1 MTNTTPTEALFYTD
15 AYKLDHRRQYPEGTT
30 NVYSNFTN
38 RGSRIDGIEDVVHF
52 GLQAFLKDILIDRF
66 EKFFAA
72 GEDEVAEEYTNKVNA
87 ILGPNEVGNDH
98 IRALHR
104 KGYLP
109 LRFCAVP
116 EGTLV
121 PIKVPSFT
129 VENTHPEFFWLVNYI
144 ETVVSASVWQAST
157 SATLAYHFR
166 QILDYGA
173 KITSSTPEFVDWQ
186 GHDFSFRGMSSIES
200 AQASGA
206 GHLLSFTGTDS
217 LTAID
222 WINKYYSS
230 DGDFIGGSVPATEHS
245 VMCAGGEE
253 DEEKTF
259 KRLLHLYKTGILSVV
274 SDTWDFFGVITKGGI
289 LDRLRED
296 ILTRDGKLVIRP
308 DSGDPAD
315 IICGTYQGQ
324 HSVGVDGA
332 WDTDEQK
339 GAIQLLWELFGGTV
353 NEKGFKELDSHIGLI
368 YGDSITAER
377 AADIIARL
385 AEKGFA
391 STNVVFGVG
400 SFTYQYNTRDTFGSA
415 MKATWVKF
423 ADGTEKNIQKNPKTD
438 SGLKKSATGRLAVLQ
453 YANGELYLVEKATP
467 EQEAIS
473 LLQPV
478 WEDGKVLRDESFTQ
492 VRENLKRSAGFLSRR
507 IN

>member
-1 MTNTTPTEALFYTD
+1 MTINPTEALFYTD
-15 AYKLDHRRQYPEGTT
+15 AYKLDHRRQYPEGTVG
-30 NVYSNFTN
+30 VYSNFTA
-38 RGSRIDGIEDVVHF
+38 RKSRIADIQHTVHF
-52 GLQAFLKDILIDRF
+52 GLQAFLKDILMERF

-72 GEDEVAEEYTNKVNA
+72 NEDDVAQEYTRKVNS
-87 ILGPNEVGNDH
+87 ILGPNEVGNIH
-98 IRALHR
+98 IRQLHR

-121 PIKVPSFT
+121 PIGVPSFT
-129 VENTHPEFFWLVNYI
+129 VENTEDEFFWLVNYI
-144 ETVVSASVWQAST
+144 ETAVSASVWQAST
-157 SATLAYHFR
+157 SATIARYFR
-166 QILDYGA
+166 KILDEGA
-173 KITSSTPEFVDWQ
+173 RVTSSVPEMVDWQ
-186 GHDFSFRGMSSIES
+186 GHDFSFRGMSSIET

-206 GHLLSFTGTDS
+206 GHLMSFTGTDS

-222 WINKYYSS
+222 WIDRFYPGEN
-230 DGDFIGGSVPATEHS
+230 GLIGGSVPATEHS

-259 KRLLHLYKTGILSVV
+259 KRLLKLYTSGILSVV
-274 SDTWDFFGVITKGGI
+274 SDTWDFFGVIKKGGI
-289 LDRLRED
+289 LDRLRDD
-296 ILTRDGKLVIRP
+296 ILARDGKLVIRP

-315 IICGTYQGQ
+315 IICGTQRGK
-324 HSVGVDGA
+324 HAGGIDGA

-353 NEKGFKELDSHIGLI
+353 NDKGFRELDPHIGLI

-377 AADIIARL
+377 AADIITRL
-385 AEKGFA
+385 AEKGYA

-400 SFTYQYNTRDTFGSA
+400 SFTYQYNTRDTFSSA

-423 ADGTEKNIQKNPKTD
+423 EDGTERNIQKNPKTD
-438 SGLKKSATGRLAVLQ
+438 DGTKKSATGRLAVLQ
-453 YANGELYLVEKATP
+453 YASGELYLIQEATP
-467 EQEAIS
+467 AQEALS

-478 WEDGKVLRDESFTQ
+478 WENGKFLREQSFAN
-492 VRENLKRSAGFLSRR
+492 VRATHKRSSRITAR
-507 IN
+507 LEK

>member
-1 MTNTTPTEALFYTD
+1 MTNNPTEALFYTD

-38 RGSRIDGIEDVVHF
+38 RGSRKEGINHVVNF
-52 GLQAFLKDILIDRF
+52 GLQAFLKDILVDRF
-66 EKFFAA
+66 QKFFDAP
-72 GEDEVAEEYTNKVNA
+72 EDEVAEEYTRKVNS

-109 LRFCAVP
+109 LRFCQVP

-121 PIKVPSFT
+121 PIKIPSFT
-129 VENTHPEFFWLVNYI
+129 VENTDPEFFWLVNYI

-157 SATLAYHFR
+157 SATLAHHFR
-166 QILDYGA
+166 RILDLGA
-173 KITSSTPEFVDWQ
+173 EKTSSVPEMVDWQ

-217 LTAID
+217 LTALD
-222 WINKYYSS
+222 WIDKFYPGEN
-230 DGDFIGGSVPATEHS
+230 GLVGGSVPATEHS

-253 DEEKTF
+253 DEQKTF
-259 KRLLHLYKTGILSVV
+259 ERLLKLYPTGILSIV
-274 SDTWDFFGVITKGGI
+274 SDTWDFFGVIEKGGI
-289 LDRLRED
+289 LDRLKKE
-296 ILTRDGKLVIRP
+296 ILARDGKLVIRP

-315 IICGTYQGQ
+315 IICGNPRAEECTNEY
-324 HSVGVDGA
+324 
-332 WDTDEQK
+332 K
-339 GAIQLLWELFGGTV
+339 GAIELLWELFGGTV
-353 NEKGFKELDSHIGLI
+353 NDKGFKELDPHIGLI
-368 YGDSITAER
+368 YGDSITDER

-415 MKATWVKF
+415 MKATSVVIN
-423 ADGTEKNIQKNPKTD
+423 GEQKNIQKNPKTD
-438 SGLKKSATGRLAVLQ
+438 NGLKKSATGRLAVC
-453 YANGELYLVEKATP
+453 YMANGNLYLIEKASA
-467 EQEAIS
+467 EQEAASI
-473 LLQPV
+473 LQPV
-478 WEDGKVLRDESFTQ
+478 WEDGAFVKTQSFAH
-492 VRENLKRSAGFLSRR
+492 VRETLKRNIGILERNGSL
-507 IN
+507 